1 MNHSVTVVILAG
13 GQSKRMQVQNKAT
26 VLFEGKPLITH
37 VIDRMKT
44 QAKHIVI
51 NTHRNQKDF
60 EIFHLPLI
68 DDILDIQEGPLLGIL
83 TSLQA
88 IKTDWIQF
96 VPCDTPYLPNDLI
109 AILMKEVEAEKTL
122 VAVPETSDGLQST
135 CLLCHSS
142 TLNNLQI
149 FFNQGGRKIED
160 WIRQLAFSI
169 VQFNDKSQFL
179 NVNTQEEL
187 KKAYL

>member
-1 MNHSVTVVILAG
+1 VNHSVTVVILAG

-44 QAKHIVI
+44 QAKHTVI

-96 VPCDTPYLPNDLI
+96 VPCDTPNLPRDLI

-187 KKAYL
+187 KKAYS

>member
-1 MNHSVTVVILAG
+1 VVILAG

-44 QAKHIVI
+44 QVKHIVI

-96 VPCDTPYLPNDLI
+96 VPCDTPNLPSDLI
-109 AILMKEVEAEKTL
+109 TILMKEVEAEKTL

-160 WIRQLAFSI
+160 WIRQLSFSI

-187 KKAYL
+187 KKAYS

>member
-26 VLFEGKPLITH
+26 VLLEGRPLITH

-44 QAKHIVI
+44 QAKHTVI

-60 EIFHLPLI
+60 EIFQLPLI

-96 VPCDTPYLPNDLI
+96 VPCDTPNLPNDLI
-109 AILMKEVEAEKTL
+109 AILMEEVAAKKTL

-169 VQFNDKSQFL
+169 VQFNDESQFL

-187 KKAYL
+187 KKAYS

>member
-44 QAKHIVI
+44 QAKHTVI

-122 VAVPETSDGLQST
+122 VAVPETSGGLQST

-169 VQFNDKSQFL
+169 VQFNDESQFL

-187 KKAYL
+187 KKAFL

>member
-26 VLFEGKPLITH
+26 VLLEGRPLITH

-44 QAKHIVI
+44 QAKHTVI

-60 EIFHLPLI
+60 EIFQLPLI

-96 VPCDTPYLPNDLI
+96 VPCDTPNLPNDLI
-109 AILMKEVEAEKTL
+109 AILMEEVAAKKTL

-149 FFNQGGRKIED
+149 FFNQGVRKIED

-169 VQFNDKSQFL
+169 VQFNDESQFL

-187 KKAYL
+187 KKAYS

>member
-26 VLFEGKPLITH
+26 VLLEGKPLITH

-44 QAKHIVI
+44 QVKRTVI

-68 DDILDIQEGPLLGIL
+68 DDILDDQEGPLLGIL

-96 VPCDTPYLPNDLI
+96 VPCDTPNLPNDLI
-109 AILMKEVEAEKTL
+109 AILMEEVEAKKTL

-169 VQFNDKSQFL
+169 VQFNDESQFL

-187 KKAYL
+187 KKAYS

>member
-1 MNHSVTVVILAG
+1 VNHSVTVVILAG

-44 QAKHIVI
+44 QAKHTVI

-96 VPCDTPYLPNDLI
+96 VPCDTPNLPNDLI
-109 AILMKEVEAEKTL
+109 AILMEEVEAKKTL

-169 VQFNDKSQFL
+169 VQFNDESQFL

-187 KKAYL
+187 KKAYS

>member
-96 VPCDTPYLPNDLI
+96 VPCDTPNLPRDLI

-187 KKAYL
+187 KKAYS

>member
-26 VLFEGKPLITH
+26 VLFEGKSLITH

-96 VPCDTPYLPNDLI
+96 VPCDTPNLPSDLI

-122 VAVPETSDGLQST
+122 VAVPETSDGFQST

-187 KKAYL
+187 KKAYS

>member
-26 VLFEGKPLITH
+26 VLLEGKPLITH

-44 QAKHIVI
+44 QAKHTVI

-96 VPCDTPYLPNDLI
+96 VPCDTPNLPNDLI
-109 AILMKEVEAEKTL
+109 AILMEEVEAKKTL

-169 VQFNDKSQFL
+169 VQFNDESQFL

-187 KKAYL
+187 KKAYS

>member
-26 VLFEGKPLITH
+26 VLLEGRPLITH

-44 QAKHIVI
+44 QAKHTVI

-96 VPCDTPYLPNDLI
+96 VPCDTPNLPNDLI
-109 AILMKEVEAEKTL
+109 AILMQEVAAKKTL

-169 VQFNDKSQFL
+169 VQFNDESQFL

-187 KKAYL
+187 KKAYS

>member
-44 QAKHIVI
+44 QTKHIVI

-96 VPCDTPYLPNDLI
+96 VPCDTPNLPSDLI

-187 KKAYL
+187 KKAYS

>member
-44 QAKHIVI
+44 QTKHTVI
-51 NTHRNQKDF
+51 NTHGNQKDF

-96 VPCDTPYLPNDLI
+96 VPCDTPNLPSDLI

-169 VQFNDKSQFL
+169 VQFNDESQFL

>member
-26 VLFEGKPLITH
+26 VLFEGKSLITH

-44 QAKHIVI
+44 QAKHTVI

-96 VPCDTPYLPNDLI
+96 VPCDTPNLPNDLI
-109 AILMKEVEAEKTL
+109 AILMEEVEAEKTL

-169 VQFNDKSQFL
+169 VQFNDESQFL

-187 KKAYL
+187 KKAYS

>member
-1 MNHSVTVVILAG
+1 VNHSVTVVILAG

-44 QAKHIVI
+44 QVKHIVI

-96 VPCDTPYLPNDLI
+96 VPCDTPNLPSNLI

-187 KKAYL
+187 KKAYS

>member
-26 VLFEGKPLITH
+26 VLFEGKSLITH

-96 VPCDTPYLPNDLI
+96 VPCDTPNLPSDLI

-187 KKAYL
+187 KKAYS

>member
-1 MNHSVTVVILAG
+1 VNHSVTVVILAG

-44 QAKHIVI
+44 QVKHIVI

-88 IKTDWIQF
+88 IKTDWVQF
-96 VPCDTPYLPNDLI
+96 VPCDTPSLPSNLI
-109 AILMKEVEAEKTL
+109 AILMKAVESEKTL
-122 VAVPETSDGLQST
+122 VAVPETSDGLQSS

-142 TLNNLQI
+142 TLNNLPI

-187 KKAYL
+187 KKAYS

>member
-44 QAKHIVI
+44 QVKHIVI

-96 VPCDTPYLPNDLI
+96 VPCDTPNLPSDLI

-122 VAVPETSDGLQST
+122 VAVPETSDGFQST

-187 KKAYL
+187 KKAYS

>member
-96 VPCDTPYLPNDLI
+96 VPCDTPNLPSDLI
-109 AILMKEVEAEKTL
+109 TILMKEVEAEKTL

-135 CLLCHSS
+135 CRLCHSS

-187 KKAYL
+187 KKAYS

>member
-1 MNHSVTVVILAG
+1 VNHSVTVVILAG

-169 VQFNDKSQFL
+169 VQFNDESQFL

>member
-1 MNHSVTVVILAG
+1 
-13 GQSKRMQVQNKAT
+13 
-26 VLFEGKPLITH
+26 
-37 VIDRMKT
+37 
-44 QAKHIVI
+44 
-51 NTHRNQKDF
+51 
-60 EIFHLPLI
+60 
-68 DDILDIQEGPLLGIL
+68 
-83 TSLQA
+83 
-88 IKTDWIQF
+88 
-96 VPCDTPYLPNDLI
+96 
-109 AILMKEVEAEKTL
+109 
-122 VAVPETSDGLQST
+122 VPETSDGLQST

-187 KKAYL
+187 KKAYS

>member
-44 QAKHIVI
+44 QVKHIVI

-96 VPCDTPYLPNDLI
+96 VPRDTPNLPSDLI

-187 KKAYL
+187 KKAYS

>member
-44 QAKHIVI
+44 QAKHTVI

-96 VPCDTPYLPNDLI
+96 VPCDTPNLPSDLI

-122 VAVPETSDGLQST
+122 VAVPETSDGFQST

-142 TLNNLQI
+142 ALNNLQI

-187 KKAYL
+187 KKAYS

>member
-1 MNHSVTVVILAG
+1 VNHSVTVVILAG

-44 QAKHIVI
+44 QAKHTVI

-96 VPCDTPYLPNDLI
+96 VPCDTPNLPNDLI
-109 AILMKEVEAEKTL
+109 AILMEEVEAEKTL

-169 VQFNDKSQFL
+169 VQFNDESQFL

-187 KKAYL
+187 KKAYS

>member
-13 GQSKRMQVQNKAT
+13 GQSKRMHVQNKAT
-26 VLFEGKPLITH
+26 ILFQGKPLITH

-44 QAKHIVI
+44 QAKHTVI

-109 AILMKEVEAEKTL
+109 AILMKKVEAEKTL

-169 VQFNDKSQFL
+169 VQFNDESQFL

-187 KKAYL
+187 KKVYS

>member
-26 VLFEGKPLITH
+26 VLLEGKPLITH

-44 QAKHIVI
+44 QAKHTVI

-96 VPCDTPYLPNDLI
+96 VPCDTPNLPNDLI
-109 AILMKEVEAEKTL
+109 AILMEEVAAKKTL

-169 VQFNDKSQFL
+169 VQFNDESQFL

-187 KKAYL
+187 KKAYS

>member
-1 MNHSVTVVILAG
+1 MNNAVTVVILAG

-26 VLFEGKPLITH
+26 VLFEGKPLIAH
-37 VIDRMKT
+37 VIDRMKI
-44 QAKHIVI
+44 QAKRTII

-60 EIFHLPLI
+60 EIYQLPLI
-68 DDILDIQEGPLLGIL
+68 DDVSDIQEGPLLGIL

-122 VAVPETSDGLQST
+122 VAVPETTDGLQST

-169 VQFNDKSQFL
+169 VQFNDESQFL
-179 NVNTQEEL
+179 NINTQEEL
-187 KKAYL
+187 KKTYP

>member
-187 KKAYL
+187 KKAYS

>member
-44 QAKHIVI
+44 QAKHTVI

-60 EIFHLPLI
+60 EIFNLPLI

-96 VPCDTPYLPNDLI
+96 VPCDTPNLPSDLI

-122 VAVPETSDGLQST
+122 VAVPETSDGFQST

-142 TLNNLQI
+142 ALNNLQI

-169 VQFNDKSQFL
+169 VQFNDESQFL

-187 KKAYL
+187 KKAYS

>member
-44 QAKHIVI
+44 QAKHTVI

-60 EIFHLPLI
+60 EIFNLPLI

-96 VPCDTPYLPNDLI
+96 VPCDTPNLPSDLI

-122 VAVPETSDGLQST
+122 VAVPETSDGFQST

-142 TLNNLQI
+142 ALNNLQI

>member
-44 QAKHIVI
+44 QAKHTVI

-60 EIFHLPLI
+60 EIFNLPLI

-96 VPCDTPYLPNDLI
+96 VPCDTPNLPSDLI

-169 VQFNDKSQFL
+169 VQFNDESQFL

-187 KKAYL
+187 KKAYS